1 MSSLQ
6 PLYDVKERLEYAAIA
21 GTNLLG
27 EDFRLQRSAE
37 AMKPLAAAS
46 PVFGKISAGLD
57 QLLAAPGE
65 QRPGLLLDVLGLVD
79 AVAYTQGGSGLAGDM
94 QDLPI
99 GGGAYREIS
108 YSQIQPLLTA
118 LTTTGGGRLEV
129 IQTNWETHPEYFSDF
144 RVLPAL
150 VNGLGDGYGEI
161 SNFNAELLKKLGPIV
176 LPLLKADFDPSGKR
190 GMARRV
196 EVIAA
201 VEKEGATPWLQAIL
215 PEAKKDVRTAVL
227 AALGIDAR
235 NTGML
240 LELAKTERGNNRE
253 AVLSSLADQ
262 DGEEVRSFWGSEL
275 KTNGD
280 SVKFMRRNQ
289 GDWAAKL
296 VVSGLRERLEGYLSG
311 GGAVPQKK
319 SEELTS
325 WCYAIGKKATPTML
339 EFWRWA
345 CGRMDSIDGLKNEK
359 GNSILLG
366 VRLSDCLLE
375 ALCANG
381 PGPVCDFCLTL
392 WPEHPNTTRYLIH
405 SFLAALMVRPAAEV
419 YETFSPYILTEDP
432 TEDIERKITLN
443 NVLLRAFTW
452 VLWHRE
458 LKRYCMQEDSAVR
471 FESEKQRPGI
481 PTAGPLDPRWI
492 DRLTHAAYKEGI
504 PGYCSPFSD
513 GCVVSRFTA
522 ALMNLTDR
530 DDPEMR
536 ARMVPYL
543 KDWMLNISTASKG
556 IQENQFSVF
565 AYSRYLIQLGASPR
579 GVLGEAMARFPGK
592 YQAVF
597 FWQQLS
603 QLSQALPPEEAARMV
618 EEIDIDLCFNFT
630 QMHNVPLSTMLRQA
644 VPFAAASLR
653 AGQPFPEWNE
663 IVKFQK

>member
-21 GTNLLG
+21 GTGLLG
-27 EDFRLQRSAE
+27 EDFRLRRSAD
-37 AMKPLAAAS
+37 AMRPLAAAS
-46 PVFGKISAGLD
+46 PVFGKISTGLD
-57 QLLAAPGE
+57 ALLAAPADR
-65 QRPGLLLDVLGLVD
+65 RPGLLLDVLGLVD
-79 AVAYTQGGSGLAGDM
+79 AVTYTQGTCGLAGEL
-94 QDLPI
+94 QDLPA

-108 YSQIQPLLTA
+108 YGQITPLLTA
-118 LTTTGGGRLEV
+118 LTATGGGRLEV
-129 IQTNWETHPEYFSDF
+129 IQSSWETHPEYFSDF

-150 VNGLGDGYGEI
+150 VSGLGDSYGEI
-161 SNFNAELLKKLGPIV
+161 GNLNADILKALGPIV
-176 LPLLKADFDPSGKR
+176 LPLLKADFDPAGKR
-190 GMARRV
+190 EMARRV

-201 VEKEGATPWLQAIL
+201 VEGEGATPWLQSVL

-227 AALGIDAR
+227 TALGHDTR
-235 NTGML
+235 NTGTL
-240 LELAKTERGNNRE
+240 LELAKNERGGNRN
-253 AVLSSLADQ
+253 AVLEALAKQ
-262 DGEEVRSFWGSEL
+262 DGEEVRSFWTAEL
-275 KTNGD
+275 KQNGD
-280 SVKFMRRNQ
+280 SVKFLRDNRT
-289 GDWAAKL
+289 DWAAEL
-296 VVSGLRERLEGYLSG
+296 VACGLRERLETALSG
-311 GGAVPQKK
+311 NGVVPQKE
-319 SEELTS
+319 SAELS
-325 WCYAIGKKATPTML
+325 DWCHAIGKKSSPAML

-345 CGRMDSIDGLKNEK
+345 CARMDGIDRLQNGK
-359 GNSILLG
+359 GNSILMG
-366 VRLSDCLLE
+366 VRLSNCLLE
-375 ALCANG
+375 TLCANG

-458 LKRYCMQEDSAVR
+458 LKRYCVQEDSTVR

-530 DDPEMR
+530 DNPEMR
-536 ARMVPYL
+536 ARMIPYL
-543 KDWMLNISTASKG
+543 KDRLLNIPTEGKG

-603 QLSQALPPEEAARMV
+603 QLAQALPAEEAARMV

-653 AGQPFPEWNE
+653 AGQPFPEWND